1 MPTREEIKQRIREIG
16 AEIGSEI
23 KKVVCYEDSEKG
35 RRGQRCYVQTGKK
48 GVAIEVIGYVRPCPH
63 FLLSFEVKEKAV
75 TTEGGNR
82 YEVLR
87 ILREK
92 VINLSENH
100 KITNFIGRTNN
111 KFTLKNPRICEY
123 SKQNF
128 LTLWE
133 LIQEEIPEIESAEAR
148 GRKLFKRDYS
158 LKKIIKR
165 YRYAI
170 NHKDQVLLDLSRK
183 LLEADGM
190 DHIIAVNEKVS
201 PYTYR
206 EHVVPCITLHNL
218 LLQEIHDG
226 GNKDDA
232 KLAELLERHLK
243 IVHIHKDEAKKLNSN
258 GLRTDMPL
266 NWRQNHSPYARLIL
280 NDVPIRNVKQ
290 GLCLSGEEWEEMK
303 LLLP

>member
-1 MPTREEIKQRIREIG
+1 MLTREEIKKRIREIG

-48 GVAIEVIGYVRPCPH
+48 GVAIEVIGYVRCCPH

-75 TTEGGNR
+75 TTKGGNK

-92 VINLSENH
+92 VINLSKNGE
-100 KITNFIGRTNN
+100 ITNFIGETNN
-111 KFTLKNPRICEY
+111 KFTRKNPRICEY
-123 SKQNF
+123 NKQNF
-128 LTLWE
+128 KRLWN
-133 LIQEEIPEIESAEAR
+133 LIQEGIPKIESAEAR
-148 GRKLFKRDYS
+148 GRKLFERDYS
-158 LKKIIKR
+158 LEKIIKR

-170 NHKDQVLLDLSRK
+170 ENKDQVFLDLSRK

-226 GNKDDA
+226 GNKDDELK
-232 KLAELLERHLK
+232 KLLKRHLK

-258 GLRTDMPL
+258 GLRTDMPAK
-266 NWRQNHSPYARLIL
+266 WGQNNSPYARLIL
-280 NDVPIRNVKQ
+280 NNVPIRNIKQ
-290 GLCLSGEEWEEMK
+290 GLCLSGERWARKK
-303 LLLP
+303 LLLR